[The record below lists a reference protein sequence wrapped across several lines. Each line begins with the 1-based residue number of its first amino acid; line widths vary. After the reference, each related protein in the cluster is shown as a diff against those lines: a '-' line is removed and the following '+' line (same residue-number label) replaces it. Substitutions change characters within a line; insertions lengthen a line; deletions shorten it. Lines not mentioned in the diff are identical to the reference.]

1 MLNTRAY
8 KQWLNQVKAQIQQQ
22 QVRVGLQVNA
32 GMLATYWYVGTQLNE
47 KIERAGWGAKVIDLL
62 SEDLQ
67 KAFPDKQGFSIR
79 NLKYMRQFAVAY
91 PDFLIGQQAVA
102 QLENSKTQKHTNTKD
117 INKINKSNQF
127 GQQAVAQIATVIETV
142 DKSVLASIPWGHH
155 ILLLNKIFDESERIW
170 YMQKTIEN
178 NWSRTVLQYQIDT
191 SLYNRQVKKRKSS
204 NFHLTLPKAQ
214 SDLANQLLKDPFQFG
229 FLQMGEKFSELE
241 LERELVKHIQEFLLE
256 LGAGFAFV
264 GRQVKLKIGKKE
276 HYTDL
281 LFYHLVLRCY
291 VVIDLKMDEFELSHA
306 GQMNGYLN
314 VINRNWKHPTDNPSI
329 GIILCRDKDEIEVDF
344 ALQNIQQPIGVSE
357 YEFTKALPRGL
368 KGQLPT
374 AKQLQTQVQ
383 KFLKQQSKKSSRK
396 IPTK

>member
-8 KQWLNQVKAQIQQQ
+8 KQWLKQLKAQIQQQ
-22 QVRVGLQVNA
+22 QVKIGLQVNA
-32 GMLATYWYVGTQLNE
+32 GMLATYWYIGSQLNE
-47 KIERAGWGAKVIDLL
+47 KIEKAGWGARVIDFL

-67 KAFPDKQGFSIR
+67 KAFPNKQGFSIR

-91 PDFLIGQQAVA
+91 PNFLIGQQAVA
-102 QLENSKTQKHTNTKD
+102 QLENQKKQIQQEKPKT
-117 INKINKSNQF
+117 NKVNKSTQF
-127 GQQAVAQIATVIETV
+127 GQQAVAQIAQVVEIA
-142 DKSVLASIPWGHH
+142 DNAILASIPWGHH
-155 ILLLNKIFDESERIW
+155 VLLLNKIYEQNERIW

-178 NWSRTVLQYQIDT
+178 NWSRSVLQYQIDT
-191 SLYNRQVKKRKSS
+191 NLYKRQVNKKKSS

-214 SDLANQLLKDPFQFG
+214 GELANQLLKDPFQFG
-229 FLQMGEKFSELE
+229 FLQIGEKFSELE

-291 VVIDLKMDEFELSHA
+291 VIIDLKMDEFELSHA

-314 VINRNWKHPTDNPSI
+314 VINKNWKHPTDNPSI

-374 AKQLQTQVQ
+374 AKQLQSEVQ
-383 KFLKQQSKKSSRK
+383 KFLKQQSKNKRGNTSK
-396 IPTK
+396 

>member
-8 KQWLNQVKAQIQQQ
+8 KQWLKQLKAQIQQQ
-22 QVRVGLQVNA
+22 QVKIGLQVNA
-32 GMLATYWYVGTQLNE
+32 GMLATYWYIGSQLNE
-47 KIERAGWGAKVIDLL
+47 KIEKAGWGARVIDFL

-67 KAFPDKQGFSIR
+67 KAFPNKQGFSIR

-91 PDFLIGQQAVA
+91 PNFLIGQQAVA
-102 QLENSKTQKHTNTKD
+102 QLENQKKQIQQEKPKT
-117 INKINKSNQF
+117 NKVNKSNQF
-127 GQQAVAQIATVIETV
+127 GQQAVAQIAQVVEIA
-142 DKSVLASIPWGHH
+142 DNAILASIPWGHH
-155 ILLLNKIFDESERIW
+155 VLLLNKIYEQNERIW

-178 NWSRTVLQYQIDT
+178 NWSRSVLQYQIDT
-191 SLYNRQVKKRKSS
+191 NLYKRQVNKKKSS

-214 SDLANQLLKDPFQFG
+214 GELANQLLKDPFQFG
-229 FLQMGEKFSELE
+229 FLQIGEKFSELE

-291 VVIDLKMDEFELSHA
+291 VIIDLKMDEFELSHA

-314 VINRNWKHPTDNPSI
+314 VINKNWKHPTDNPSI

-374 AKQLQTQVQ
+374 AKQLQSEVQ
-383 KFLKQQSKKSSRK
+383 KFLKQQSKNKRGNTSK
-396 IPTK
+396 

>member
-8 KQWLNQVKAQIQQQ
+8 KQWLKQLKAQIQQQ
-22 QVRVGLQVNA
+22 QVKIGLQVNA
-32 GMLATYWYVGTQLNE
+32 GMLATYWYIGSQLNE
-47 KIERAGWGAKVIDLL
+47 KIEKAGWGARVIDFL

-67 KAFPDKQGFSIR
+67 KAFPNKQGFSIR

-91 PDFLIGQQAVA
+91 PNFLIGQQAVA
-102 QLENSKTQKHTNTKD
+102 QLENQKKQIQQEKPKT
-117 INKINKSNQF
+117 NKVNKSNQF
-127 GQQAVAQIATVIETV
+127 GQQAVAQIAQVVEIADTA
-142 DKSVLASIPWGHH
+142 VLASIPWGHH
-155 ILLLNKIFDESERIW
+155 VLLLNKIYEQNERIW

-178 NWSRTVLQYQIDT
+178 NWSRSVLQYQIDT
-191 SLYNRQVKKRKSS
+191 NLYKRQVNKKKSS

-214 SDLANQLLKDPFQFG
+214 GELANQLLKDPFQFG

-276 HYTDL
+276 HHTDL

-291 VVIDLKMDEFELSHA
+291 VIIDLKMDEFELSHA

-314 VINRNWKHPTDNPSI
+314 VINKNWKHPTDNPSI

-368 KGQLPT
+368 KGQLPS
-374 AKQLQTQVQ
+374 AKQLQSEVQ
-383 KFLKQQSKKSSRK
+383 KFLKQQSKNKRGNTSK
-396 IPTK
+396 

>member
-8 KQWLNQVKAQIQQQ
+8 KQWLKQLKAQIQQQ
-22 QVRVGLQVNA
+22 QVKIGLQVNA
-32 GMLATYWYVGTQLNE
+32 GMLATYWYIGSQLNE
-47 KIERAGWGAKVIDLL
+47 KIEKAGWGARVIDFL

-67 KAFPDKQGFSIR
+67 KAFPNKQGFSIR

-91 PDFLIGQQAVA
+91 PNFLIGQQAVA
-102 QLENSKTQKHTNTKD
+102 QLENQKKQIQQGKPKT
-117 INKINKSNQF
+117 NKVNKSNQF
-127 GQQAVAQIATVIETV
+127 GQQAVAQIAQVVEIA
-142 DKSVLASIPWGHH
+142 DNAILASIPWGHH
-155 ILLLNKIFDESERIW
+155 VLLLNKIYEQNERIW

-178 NWSRTVLQYQIDT
+178 NWSRSVLQYQIDT
-191 SLYNRQVKKRKSS
+191 NLYKRQVNKKKSS

-214 SDLANQLLKDPFQFG
+214 GELANQLLKDPFQFG
-229 FLQMGEKFSELE
+229 FLQIGEKFSELE

-291 VVIDLKMDEFELSHA
+291 VIIDLKMDEFELSHA

-314 VINRNWKHPTDNPSI
+314 VINKNWKHPTDNPSI

-374 AKQLQTQVQ
+374 AKQLQSEVQ
-383 KFLKQQSKKSSRK
+383 KFLKQQSKNKRGNTSK
-396 IPTK
+396 